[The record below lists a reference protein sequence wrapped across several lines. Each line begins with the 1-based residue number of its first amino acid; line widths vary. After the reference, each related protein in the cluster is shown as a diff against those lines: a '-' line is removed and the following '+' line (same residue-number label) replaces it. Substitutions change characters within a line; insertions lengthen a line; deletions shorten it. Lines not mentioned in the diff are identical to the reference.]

1 MVDND
6 EMTPEEARSDHRQML
21 RFLGLNAGFG
31 FAIGLIIAVAI
42 VWMDIGGLGT
52 RIARARDPALV
63 FFMLSVPMA
72 FTFASAVLGSAVML
86 MPYKRKKQLRG

>member
-1 MVDND
+1 MVDSD
-6 EMTPEEARSDHRQML
+6 EMTPEEARSDHWQML

-31 FAIGLIIAVAI
+31 FAIGLLIAAAI
-42 VWMDIGGLGT
+42 VWMNVGDLGT
-52 RIARARDPALV
+52 RLERARNPALV

-86 MPYKRKKQLRG
+86 MPYRRKKQLRG